1 MCVVLGLD
9 IGTTTI
15 TALALDAKSG
25 QTIAFHSVAN
35 KTQVIKPSTDPQGR
49 SEWDAVLILQ
59 RAADCLRNVA
69 QELGDRVSDVSG
81 LGITGQQHGVVLV
94 DQDLHCV
101 TSYINWQ
108 DRRGEMSASDL
119 DGNHDTFID
128 FALGLIGT
136 DTQQRHG
143 CQLATGY
150 MGCTLAWLHHY
161 DCLPSGENTA
171 AFIMDYVAATFAA
184 SKIVSSP
191 SSAASSGIFD
201 VHQQAWNL
209 NAINALGLSSDIF
222 PAIGKAT
229 DVLGGLSEEWATTMH
244 LPEGIPV
251 FVACGDNQ
259 ASFVGTVTDSK
270 TQLLINVGTG
280 GQVAMFSETAVD
292 HPDLEVR
299 PFPLGGYLLVNAGLC
314 GGRSFAEL
322 ERFFAATLRDF
333 TGSAPSDDLFHQM
346 CELANAV
353 PAGSDGLRC
362 SPLFTGTRSRPELRA
377 SWEHVGLDN
386 FTAGHLVRA
395 LLEGMAR
402 VFSDGYAMMKE
413 VTGCEMTHIVG
424 AGNGLRKNALL
435 RECVE
440 LELQLPLQ
448 IAAAREEACIGAAM
462 IAAIGLQID
471 R

>member
-1 MCVVLGLD
+1 MSVVLGLD

-15 TALALDAKSG
+15 TALALAENSG
-25 QTIAFHSVAN
+25 QTIACHSVAN
-35 KTQVIKPSTDPQGR
+35 KTQTIKPSADPQGR
-49 SEWDAVLILQ
+49 SEWEAPLILQ
-59 RAADCLRNVA
+59 RAADCLREVA
-69 QELGDRVSDVSG
+69 QGLGARVSEVSG

-94 DQDLHCV
+94 DQDLQCV
-101 TSYINWQ
+101 TPYINWQ
-108 DRRGEMSASDL
+108 DRRGELSARDL

-143 CQLATGY
+143 CKLATGY

-161 DCLPSGENTA
+161 GYLPSGDHTA
-171 AFIMDYVAATFAA
+171 AFIMDYVAATFAT
-184 SKIVSSP
+184 SKIISSP

-201 VHQQAWNL
+201 IHQQAWNL
-209 NAINALGLSSDIF
+209 NAINALGLSADIF

-229 DVLGGLSEEWATTMH
+229 EVLGNLSEEWATTMH
-244 LPEGIPV
+244 LPADIPV
-251 FVACGDNQ
+251 FVASGDNQ
-259 ASFVGTVTDSK
+259 ASFIGTVTDPK
-270 TQLLINVGTG
+270 TQLFINVGTG
-280 GQVAMFSETAVD
+280 GQVAMYSETAAD

-322 ERFFAATLRDF
+322 ERFFATTLCDF
-333 TGSAPSDDLFHQM
+333 SGSAPRDDLFNQM
-346 CELANAV
+346 CELASEV

-386 FTAGHLVRA
+386 FTAGHLIRA

-402 VFSDGYAMMKE
+402 VFGDGYAMMKE
-413 VTGCEMTHIVG
+413 VTGCEMTNIVC
-424 AGNGLRKNALL
+424 AGNGLRENALL
-435 RECVE
+435 RECIE

-448 IAAAREEACIGAAM
+448 VAAAREEACIGAAM
-462 IAAIGLQID
+462 IAAAGLGN
-471 R
+471 

>member
-1 MCVVLGLD
+1 MSVVLGLD

-25 QTIAFHSVAN
+25 LTIARHSVAN
-35 KTQVIKPSTDPQGR
+35 KTEIIKPSVDPQGR
-49 SEWDAVLILQ
+49 SEWDAALILQ
-59 RAADCLRNVA
+59 RAVDCLREVA
-69 QELGDRVSDVSG
+69 QELGARVSDVSG

-94 DQDLHCV
+94 DQNLQCV
-101 TSYINWQ
+101 TPFINWQ
-108 DRRGEMSASDL
+108 DRRGELSASDL
-119 DGNHDTFID
+119 NGNHDTFID
-128 FALGLIGT
+128 FAHGLIGT
-136 DTQQRHG
+136 NAQQRNG

-161 DCLPSGENTA
+161 GRLPSGDNTA
-171 AFIMDYVAATFAA
+171 AFIMDYVAATFA
-184 SKIVSSP
+184 SSQIVSSP

-201 VHQQAWNL
+201 IHQQAWNL

-229 DVLGGLSEEWATTMH
+229 DVLGALSEEWATTMH

-251 FVACGDNQ
+251 FVPSGDNQ
-259 ASFVGTVTDSK
+259 ASFVGTVTDSR

-280 GQVAMFSETAVD
+280 GQVAIYSEIAAY
-292 HPDLEVR
+292 HPDLEIR

-322 ERFFAATLRDF
+322 ERFFAATIGEF
-333 TGSAPSDDLFHQM
+333 TGSIPSESLFNQM
-346 CELANAV
+346 CELASEV
-353 PAGSDGLRC
+353 PAGSNGLRC

-377 SWEHVGLDN
+377 SWENVGLDN
-386 FTAGHLVRA
+386 FTAGHLIRA

-402 VFSDGYAMMKE
+402 VFGDGYAMMKE
-413 VTGCEMTHIVG
+413 VTGCEMTHIVC
-424 AGNGLRKNALL
+424 AGNGLRENALL

-448 IAAAREEACIGAAM
+448 IAAAQEEASIGAAM
-462 IAAIGLQID
+462 IAAAGLESEG
-471 R
+471 